1 MQTLGADYN
10 DEEYAS
16 FMAVWRYSGHLMG
29 IPNTILFREGADALE
44 LYDIGHM
51 CEPLTEEESIGMAH
65 SLINSAPLIAGVTTP
80 EDRRKL
86 TKYVFRLSR
95 GLIGKTVADELQ
107 FPPVSSFAAVPW
119 WRLQEVYAQ
128 VMSKLVPG
136 RDQEY
141 NLNRFT
147 GLLETSVFDEAG
159 ISYRLPD
166 HVYAEESSK
175 W

>member
-1 MQTLGADYN
+1 M
-10 DEEYAS
+10 
-16 FMAVWRYSGHLMG
+16 
-29 IPNTILFREGADALE
+29 
-44 LYDIGHM
+44 
-51 CEPLTEEESIGMAH
+51 
-65 SLINSAPLIAGVTTP
+65 
-80 EDRRKL
+80 
-86 TKYVFRLSR
+86 
-95 GLIGKTVADELQ
+95 
-107 FPPVSSFAAVPW
+107 SSFAAVPW

-128 VMSKLVPG
+128 LMSKLVPG

>member
-1 MQTLGADYN
+1 
-10 DEEYAS
+10 
-16 FMAVWRYSGHLMG
+16 MG